1 MTLTEHF
8 NNKPQNN
15 LNVYFTAGYP
25 HLDST
30 ITILKALDTAGADL
44 IEIGFP
50 YSDPLADGP
59 TIADA
64 GAIALK
70 NGINIQAIFNQ
81 VESVKGQIK
90 APLIAMGY
98 YNQILQFGVEKFLQ
112 NCVKVGISGM
122 IFPDLPL
129 EYYQEHYQSLFEKYG
144 IANIFLITPQ
154 TSDERILKLAAASTG
169 FLYIVSSASITG
181 KTGDISE
188 EQKQYFQRIKDLKLS
203 IPTLIG
209 FGISDKKSF
218 DTACEY
224 SNGGIIGSAL
234 IKAINPENIE
244 KSVIEFI
251 KKVR

>member
-8 NNKPQNN
+8 NHKPQNN

-30 ITILKALDTAGADL
+30 TTILKALDTAGADL

-70 NGINIQAIFNQ
+70 NGINIQTIFNQ

-181 KTGDISE
+181 KTGDISQ

-234 IKAINPENIE
+234 IKAINPENVE